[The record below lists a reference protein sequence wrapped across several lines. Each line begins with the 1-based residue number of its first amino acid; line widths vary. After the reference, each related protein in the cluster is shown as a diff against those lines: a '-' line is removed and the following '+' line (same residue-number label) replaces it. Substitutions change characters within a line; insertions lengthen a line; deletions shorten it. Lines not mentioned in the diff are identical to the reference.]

1 MNLHGSSRWICAALC
16 AGLLGQAAAQSGASA
31 DLSVAFVEPPVF
43 VELEAT
49 AAVRVRVSNAGPDAA
64 VSPRVYISYPI
75 FTPDGTVD
83 APPGWSCTHPPP
95 PPPVI
100 PPAAWA
106 YECIASSMELGVA
119 DFVFRMPINFGL
131 GYRFDLGA
139 GVQSPTPD
147 PEPSNNT
154 AAVRIIAGEPQQTDL
169 AVHVEE
175 PRLPVRVGEEIRWVL
190 DVSNS
195 GPDAAHGFEFYFSD
209 RVPNGYAVS
218 TPPGWSCPRTVSP
231 NGINATF
238 RCSTALMAPGSNARF
253 IVSSIAQERG
263 LHRLLVI
270 LSAAPADLVEANNLD
285 EAHAWVT
292 GGGPESAELGI
303 EVIAA
308 AVPGQFE
315 VRITNRGPATAGE
328 AIVSLD
334 VPRDNV
340 PQAAPAPGWSC
351 RVAGSA
357 TGDRTSYY
365 CNREQL
371 VVGTQPLFFTFP
383 QTVAPGSVRVRL
395 TSRANEID
403 LEDNV
408 VDISFGPS
416 GGNALPVPAIIPLGL
431 LLLTAGLAGSGLMA
445 RRRRSRVC

>member
-1 MNLHGSSRWICAALC
+1 MNFDSARAL
-16 AGLLGQAAAQSGASA
+16 AGLVCCAFLAQAAAQSGPSA
-31 DLSVAFVEPPVF
+31 DLEVAFVDPPIF
-43 VELEAT
+43 VELDSV
-49 AAVRVRVSNAGPDAA
+49 AAFALRVRNVGPDPAA
-64 VSPRVYISYPI
+64 SPRVYISYPI

-83 APPGWSCTHPPP
+83 APPGWTCTHPPP

-106 YECIASSMELGVA
+106 YECVASSIEPGVA
-119 DFVFRMPINFGL
+119 HFVFRIPINFGL

-147 PEPSNNT
+147 PELSNYS

-175 PRLPVRVGEEIRWVL
+175 PRLPVRNGEELRWVL

-195 GPDAAHGFEFYFSD
+195 GPDAAHSFDVYFAD
-209 RVPNGYAVS
+209 RVPNGYTVS
-218 TPPGWSCPRTVSP
+218 TPPGWSCPRSVSP

-238 RCSTALMAPGSNARF
+238 RCSTASMAPGSSARF
-253 IVSSIAQERG
+253 LVTRLAQERG
-263 LHRLLVI
+263 LHRLLVF
-270 LSAAPADLVEANNLD
+270 LSAAPADLIEANNLD

-303 EVIAA
+303 EVVAA

-328 AIVSLD
+328 AFVSLD
-334 VPRDNV
+334 VPRGNV
-340 PQAAPAPGWSC
+340 PQAAFAPGWAC
-351 RVAGSA
+351 RVAGSPA
-357 TGDRTSYY
+357 GDRTSYY

-383 QTVAPGSVRVRL
+383 HAVSPGSVRVRL
-395 TSRANEID
+395 TSRANETD
-403 LEDNV
+403 LADNA

-416 GGNALPVPAIIPLGL
+416 GGNALPVPAFIPVGL
-431 LLLTAGLAGSGLMA
+431 LLLTAGLAGTGLMA